1 MEEKRENR
9 IRTIFNTIEKE
20 LDICLGLAM
29 LLLIYYLLENN
40 Y

>member
-1 MEEKRENR
+1 MEEERENR

-20 LDICLGLAM
+20 FDICLGLVM
-29 LLLIYYLLENN
+29 LLSIYYLLENN